1 MTLCEFPLK
10 RLNNLCTSEI
20 SSRHHIY
27 SAFLTD
33 NDFTIKCDGDT
44 ENLHLMIEYCLEAER
59 KCGIRFLL
67 RNRVYIYKIL
77 KS

>member
-10 RLNNLCTSEI
+10 WICNLCTSEI

-44 ENLHLMIEYCLEAER
+44 ENLHLMIEYCLEA
-59 KCGIRFLL
+59 
-67 RNRVYIYKIL
+67 
-77 KS
+77 